1 MDDFDL
7 YDGAE
12 PLVARKSPEF
22 TESSFMPT
30 TQEDNI
36 PESERSLIERN
47 PALEGA
53 LSYEQDIQPLK
64 KEYFRA
70 TYGSGMRGDR
80 ARQMFAQRSGEVT
93 GMFNEEMKARNNEM
107 QLYRGQAAYESTINS
122 LTRAR
127 EDAARERRMASEM
140 QPIQAELDSILND
153 PSITR
158 EEATRLTGGL
168 AVKYGAMIAS
178 NPGVAAAFN
187 GMTSALSSYKKQEEE
202 GVSFAV
208 MMNRSPAV
216 AGQAA
221 QAFTAMY
228 GREPTDQDRLPI
240 AVYGSLIA
248 AETQRKTDQASLSKR
263 NEEDRKRFLDR
274 QTGLFKRV
282 DDVEFKTDI
291 TGEIKD
297 PPEFATPQDEQ
308 SVIQIIKDYGS
319 DEQKTAADAAMG
331 DPRTLLEIASAIR
344 NKPSTLTP
352 PELRS
357 PIQQSDA
364 GSPIFN

>member
-1 MDDFDL
+1 
-7 YDGAE
+7 
-12 PLVARKSPEF
+12 
-22 TESSFMPT
+22 MPT

-158 EEATRLTGGL
+158 EEATRITGGL

-187 GMTSALSSYKKQEEE
+187 GMNRALSSYKEQEEE

-221 QAFTAMY
+221 QVFKTMY
-228 GREPTDQDRLPI
+228 GREPTDQDNLPI
-240 AVYGSLIA
+240 AMYGSLIA
-248 AETQRKTDQASLSKR
+248 AETQRKTDQASFSKL
-263 NEEDRKRFLDR
+263 NEEERKRIYSRKDS
-274 QTGLFKRV
+274 LFKRV
-282 DDVEFKTDI
+282 DEVEFKEEF
-291 TGEIKD
+291 GEVKD
-297 PPEFATPQDEQ
+297 PPEFATIQDEQ
-308 SVIQIIKDYGS
+308 SVIQIIKDYGT
-319 DEQKTAADAAMG
+319 DAQKTAAEAAVG
-331 DPRTLLEIASAIR
+331 DPAVLLEIASAIR
-344 NKPSTLTP
+344 NNPSTLTP

-357 PIQQSDA
+357 PIKQDDA
-364 GSPIFN
+364 GSPIFK